1 MCGHKTRAV
10 INRQQLI
17 VAVVR
22 CIVLNYIVVKLCYS
36 NRVMLDSINTQNDY
50 DDARGRGGSVT
61 RTSIDSQ
68 KAFDC
73 IQYITRLQGRIPI
86 LVFASQPA
94 CRLVAANG
102 LSCSGILEIEFVF
115 QKSRMECKSIQTL
128 L

>member
-1 MCGHKTRAV
+1 MGFAEHFGLYP
-10 INRQQLI
+10 LI
-17 VAVVR
+17 SR
-22 CIVLNYIVVKLCYS
+22 TTC
-36 NRVMLDSINTQNDY
+36 T
-50 DDARGRGGSVT
+50 DAIIDPTETTCRTYNLKGWQSSVT
-61 RTSIDSQ
+61 RTSIDLQ